1 MKNNNYIKN
10 YIYLITEVIKK
21 YLENH
26 LIVLMKKK
34 YIKEINK
41 IIIMILNL
49 LKNKN
54 YLKFKRIFRINLN
67 KK

>member
-1 MKNNNYIKN
+1 MKNNNDINN
-10 YIYLITEVIKK
+10 YVYLITEVIKK
-21 YLENH
+21 YLKNN

-49 LKNKN
+49 LKI
-54 YLKFKRIFRINLN
+54 RII
-67 KK
+67 